1 MATSLLQ
8 LLGGDLV
15 AKDVVI
21 SGLTNDSRR
30 VGPGD
35 LFAALPGSNID
46 GRKFIPDAIRQGAA
60 AILTTDIAEIEPCDI
75 PVVTDSNPR
84 RRYAELAARF
94 CGPQPSF
101 QVAVTGTNGKTS
113 VADFTR
119 QIWSHTG
126 VQAASVGTLGV
137 RSQLSSTSGGLTTPD
152 PMELHTALAN
162 LKKTGVN
169 NIAVEASSHGLDQY
183 RLDGMQF
190 KAAAFTNL
198 TRDHLDYHKTEQ
210 AYFYAKARLFG
221 ELLAP
226 GATAVINTD
235 DQWGAI
241 LDDIAWG
248 RSLNRITFG
257 RDEKAVLRLL
267 GAAPNSRGQQIRI
280 AYDGNEY
287 ETELTLIGE
296 FQASNTLAAAGLVLS
311 GDADLSD
318 ILAAFPKLVGVP
330 GRLELIGSLNGASIF
345 VDYAHTPDGLRTVLN
360 AVRAHQPARLHVIFG
375 CGGDRDRG
383 KRPQMGHIASEL
395 ADAVYVTDDNPRSE
409 NPGKIRQEILDACP
423 GALEFADRSDAIEA
437 AANAANPGDM
447 IIVAGKGHETGQT
460 FADGTIEYSDIEV
473 VRALTGAV
481 PSTAQGKV

>member
-35 LFAALPGSNID
+35 LFAALPGSGVD
-46 GRKFIPDAIRQGAA
+46 GRKFIPEAIEQGAA
-60 AILTTDIAEIEPCDI
+60 AILTTSVGEMDSCNI
-75 PVVTDSNPR
+75 PVVTDANPR

-94 CGPQPSF
+94 CGPQPAF

-113 VADFTR
+113 VAEFTR
-119 QIWSHTG
+119 QIWRHSG
-126 VQAASVGTLGV
+126 LQAASVGTLGV
-137 RSQLSSTSGGLTTPD
+137 RAQTKNTTGGLTTPD
-152 PMELHTALAN
+152 PMELHAALADLTKN
-162 LKKTGVN
+162 GVSN
-169 NIAVEASSHGLDQY
+169 VAVEASSHGLDQY

-190 KAAAFTNL
+190 QAAAFTNL

-235 DQWGAI
+235 DSWGAI

-248 RSLNRITFG
+248 RSLSRITFG
-257 RDEKAVLRLL
+257 RGEKAVLRLL
-267 GAAPNSRGQQIRI
+267 GAVPTSRGQQLRI
-280 AYDGNEY
+280 AYGGNEY
-287 ETELTLIGE
+287 ETELALIGE
-296 FQASNTLAAAGLVLS
+296 FQAWNALAAAGLVLS
-311 GDADLSD
+311 GGADLPD
-318 ILAAFPKLVGVP
+318 ILAALPKLEGVP
-330 GRLELIGSLNGASIF
+330 GRLELIGTINGASIF

-375 CGGDRDRG
+375 CGGDRDSG

-423 GALEFADRSDAIEA
+423 GALEFADRSTAIEA

-447 IIVAGKGHETGQT
+447 VIVAGKGHETGQT
-460 FADGTIEYSDIEV
+460 FADGTIEYSDIET

-481 PSTAQGKV
+481 SHAVQGKV